1 MKKAIL
7 SVILLACAPVAFAGD
22 STDARDRPE
31 LGHQIKQAKQEMRE
45 KKKEARARFY
55 ARKFEMRASTLRGE
69 DGKK

>member
-1 MKKAIL
+1 MRYALAVLIL
-7 SVILLACAPVAFAGD
+7 AFAPAAFAGD
-22 STDARDRPE
+22 TTDARDRPE

-55 ARKFEMRASTLRGE
+55 AKKFEGRAAALRGS